1 MPYGVVKTVWISTA
15 KVRTLFCLAKRL
27 CVFLGLGVRF
37 DGGRQNGCG
46 VWVWKLGAFDEKAPA
61 FGGKRGAVG
70 EKAGGYFFRMLV
82 NCAISSFSFEISSS
96 LG

>member
-1 MPYGVVKTVWISTA
+1 MNLALQRCELFFVWQSVCAFFLVLVGVLTVGVKTCA
-15 KVRTLFCLAKRL
+15 
-27 CVFLGLGVRF
+27 GGV
-37 DGGRQNGCG
+37 G
-46 VWVWKLGAFDEKAPA
+46 WKLGAFDEKAPA